1 MEKELKAEV
10 TIYLQGREDESDKEL
25 LKRFDDV
32 LEDSLC
38 YLVDHRFEYT
48 VKKKEIIKE
57 Y

>member
-10 TIYLQGREDESDKEL
+10 IITLQGREDESDKEL

-32 LEDSLC
+32 LNDSLC
-38 YLVDHRFEYT
+38 YLADYRFKYT

>member
-10 TIYLQGREDESDKEL
+10 IITLQGREDESDKEL

-32 LEDSLC
+32 LNDSLC

>member
-10 TIYLQGREDESDKEL
+10 IITLQGRENETDREL

-48 VKKKEIIKE
+48 VKKREIIKD

>member
-10 TIYLQGREDESDKEL
+10 LITLQGREDETDREL

-38 YLVDHRFEYT
+38 YLADHRFEYT

-57 Y
+57 C